1 MLYEVA
7 PQPRR
12 LHWVP
17 PSEPFPQAFWR
28 GKDCVEYDYGRIF
41 RRINLS
47 KNCIERSTMSKT
59 IGMVIFLGVLALAA
73 VGSVSAQQQVY
84 KCQNATGTFE
94 FSDTPC
100 NGAKT
105 SERIQARDNSLDF
118 SSIRESQLRGENE
131 QLREQLRDQ
140 QKGAISAGAA
150 PQRTQPDLQAER
162 VDTIACERAK
172 RDYEVTANSNYN
184 SSRIVEAKRSMMY
197 GTCGMREPDSKT
209 INV

>member
-1 MLYEVA
+1 
-7 PQPRR
+7 
-12 LHWVP
+12 
-17 PSEPFPQAFWR
+17 
-28 GKDCVEYDYGRIF
+28 
-41 RRINLS
+41 
-47 KNCIERSTMSKT
+47 MSRT
-59 IGMVIFLGVLALAA
+59 IGMVVFLGAWALAA
-73 VGSVSAQQQVY
+73 GGSASAQQNVY
-84 KCQNATGTFE
+84 KCQNAAGKFE
-94 FSDTPC
+94 FSDAPC

-105 SERIQARDNSLDF
+105 GEKIQAQGNSLDF
-118 SSIRESQLRGENE
+118 SGSRESQLRRENE

-140 QKGAISAGAA
+140 QKGAASAGSA

-209 INV
+209 INVDTRVNTYVR